1 MASCAQAA
9 VAGEYDSSSTL
20 DIDRGFDAPRALVWA
35 AWTNAEMLVRW
46 LGPDEWPAIS
56 VSQDFVV
63 GGRWSAVLQDRSGR
77 TLEQAGEYREIVP
90 LERLV
95 FTFRWIGD
103 HEDGH
108 PADTLVT
115 LILSDAPGGRTRMR
129 FSHAF
134 LKSRASVEGHSHGW
148 FSSFNRLEDWIVS
161 RATEGE
167 VR

>member
-1 MASCAQAA
+1 MMASCSQTA
-9 VAGEYDSSSTL
+9 VAGECDSSITL
-20 DIDRGFDAPRALVWA
+20 DIDRVFDAPRALVWA

-46 LGPDEWPAIS
+46 LGPDDWPAIS

-108 PADTLVT
+108 PADTLRPGHRSPAEFHHDPGHVT
-115 LILSDAPGGRTRMR
+115 LRSCM
-129 FSHAF
+129 
-134 LKSRASVEGHSHGW
+134 
-148 FSSFNRLEDWIVS
+148 LES
-161 RATEGE
+161 GLARC
-167 VR
+167 

>member
-1 MASCAQAA
+1 MASRAQAA
-9 VAGEYDSSSTL
+9 VAAGSNSSGTL
-20 DIDRGFDAPRALVWA
+20 DIDRVFDAPRALVWA
-35 AWTNAEMLVRW
+35 AWTSAEMLVRW

-56 VSQDFVV
+56 ASQDFVV

-77 TLEQAGEYREIVP
+77 MLEQAGEYREIVP

-95 FTFRWIGD
+95 FTFKWIGD
-103 HEDGH
+103 HEDGE

-115 LILSDAPGGRTRMR
+115 LMLSDAPGGRTRMR

-134 LKSRASVEGHSHGW
+134 LKSGASVEGHRHGW
-148 FSSFNRLEDWIVS
+148 SSSFDRLDDWIAS
-161 RATEGE
+161 GAREGE